1 MPKRSAQWDL
11 TRLIR
16 DLDREP
22 PRATAKARAAVA
34 EEAPV
39 VRESWRTRM
48 RARSQYGH
56 IPYLP
61 KAITV
66 SMLREPDGPAA
77 EIGPDK
83 MRTQGPLG
91 NLLEFGSRNNRP
103 HMDGYRALQGREDSL
118 ANRIEII
125 ARGLL

>member
-1 MPKRSAQWDL
+1 MARQYDL
-11 TRLIR
+11 ARLIR

-22 PRATAKARAAVA
+22 PRALRKAREAVA

-39 VRESWRTRM
+39 VRESWRARM

-61 KAITV
+61 SAITV
-66 SMLREPDGPAA
+66 TIRGGLDPEA

-83 MRTQGPLG
+83 LRTQGPLG
-91 NLLEFGSRNNRP
+91 NLLEFGSKNNRP
-103 HMDGYRALQGREDSL
+103 HKDGYRALQGREDSL
-118 ANRIEII
+118 AARIETI
-125 ARGLL
+125 AKGLL